1 MSGYAAERTALA
13 WQRSALALAA
23 VAALALRLAER
34 HGPVAPGAATG
45 VVALAAAAA
54 MAIYGRRRYRAGE
67 RGSEAAA
74 IRAVAFGVAALGV
87 AATLTAVLALA

>member
-1 MSGYAAERTALA
+1 
-13 WQRSALALAA
+13 
-23 VAALALRLAER
+23 
-34 HGPVAPGAATG
+34 
-45 VVALAAAAA
+45 